1 MKIFHD
7 FYQLVFDK
15 YRMFQAS
22 PPTGNGT
29 YQTTTALPP
38 SWNSSYPGT
47 NGPTPSWNGS
57 YPGAT
62 WLPPVWNGTYASTT
76 SPGNGVYTTKSNRGK
91 SNAKIILNRLQFD
104 WGLSS
109 DESANMSCDEK
120 EQVQA

>member
-1 MKIFHD
+1 
-7 FYQLVFDK
+7 
-15 YRMFQAS
+15 MFPAS

-38 SWNSSYPGT
+38 SWNGSYPGT

-57 YPGAT
+57 YPGTNGPTPSWNGSYPGTT

-76 SPGNGVYTTKSNRGK
+76 SPGNSVYTTNSNRGK
-91 SNAKIILNRLQFD
+91 SNAKIIQNKLQFD

-109 DESANMSCDEK
+109 ECDER
-120 EQVQA
+120 EQAQT